1 VVRVR
6 LGFLTRL
13 ETGADAAD
21 SYRIALDLFTLAE
34 DLGYDTGWVAQ
45 HHFLNGE
52 GRLPS
57 VFPFLAAAAQRTK
70 RIGLGTAI
78 VILPLEDPLRV
89 AEDAAVVDTIS
100 GGRLQLGLGTGGDP
114 LSFNAFGKDLP
125 NRRERHAEGLA
136 IIKNALV
143 GNPVNGTEAR
153 LYPTAPSLPER
164 IWEATFSVEGGTRIG
179 QNGNGLLLA
188 RTAAHAQDPADVVQE
203 PIGHAYLQAISDRGV
218 APRLGLSRTVYAAA
232 DHQTALAHLDPG
244 ISAWVKLLISRGQFP
259 TGLTQEEAYARIHVH
274 YGHPDEVVASL
285 NADRLLPMTT
295 ELICQ
300 VQPGAPTAAQIM
312 RSLELIAT
320 QVAPALGWQPNV
332 APASPPPHGGEGT
345 SPLAAQHTA
354 AHPTEGAA

>member
-1 VVRVR
+1 MSGDSLLDVARLR

-13 ETGADAAD
+13 ETGADAPD
-21 SYRIALDLFTLAE
+21 SYRIALDLFQAAE
-34 DLGYDTGWVAQ
+34 QLGFDTGWVAQ

-57 VFPFLAAAAQRTK
+57 VFPFLAAAAQKTT

-89 AEDAAVVDTIS
+89 AEDAAVVDTLS

-114 LSFNAFGKDLP
+114 LTFNAFGKDLE
-125 NRRERHAEGLA
+125 NRRQRHAEGLR
-136 IIKNALV
+136 IIKEALV
-143 GNPVNGTEAR
+143 GQPINGTTAK
-153 LYPTAPSLPER
+153 LYPLAPSLPDR
-164 IWEATFSVEGGTRIG
+164 IWEATFSVEGGGRIG

-203 PIGHAYLQAISDRGV
+203 PIGHAYLQAMAAQGL

-232 DHQTALAHLDPG
+232 DHQTALAHMDPG
-244 ISAWVKLLISRGQFP
+244 ISAWIKLLIGRGQFP
-259 TGLTQEEAYARIHVH
+259 TGLSQEEAYARIHVH
-274 YGHPDEVVASL
+274 YGHPEEVVASL
-285 NADRLLPMTT
+285 RSDRLLPMTT

-312 RSLELIAT
+312 KSLELIAT
-320 QVAPALGWQPNV
+320 QVAPALGWQPR
-332 APASPPPHGGEGT
+332 
-345 SPLAAQHTA
+345 AAA
-354 AHPTEGAA
+354 YPTEGAA